1 MSSLKD
7 TLCKNVAFQKNAL
20 EDFVNH
26 WHQLEISKGEFISK
40 EGKIENY
47 FYYVEKGVLRA
58 YFIKDGQDK
67 SVGFTYDGDYSG
79 AYDSLITGKPS
90 QFYMEALTNCK
101 LYRISKQD
109 LNLMYDKHKDVERWG
124 RLFNQEILFK
134 KGFHEINV
142 LSYTA
147 EERFERLLRE
157 SPHMIQLVPQKHLA
171 SYLGMS
177 AETFSRLRKKIK
189 L

>member
-1 MSSLKD
+1 MPSLKE
-7 TLCKNVAFQKNAL
+7 TLCKNVEMNNEVL
-20 EDFVNH
+20 RDFMSY
-26 WHQLEISKGEFISK
+26 WHPLEITKGEFIS
-40 EGKIENY
+40 EAGKVENY

-58 YFIKDGQDK
+58 YFIKDGQDR

-79 AYDSLITGKPS
+79 AYDSFLTRKPS
-90 QFYMEALTNCK
+90 LFYLEALTDCK
-101 LYRISKQD
+101 LYRISKSD
-109 LNLMYDKHKDVERWG
+109 LELMYDKHKDVERWG

-177 AETFSRLRKKIK
+177 AETFSRLRKKTK